1 MKDYQLYNNAD
12 KTVVAESNDAIELE
26 IIKDSIIEKHPEK
39 YTEDSFEIK
48 KN

>member
-1 MKDYQLYNNAD
+1 MKNYQMYNKVD
-12 KTVVAESNDAIELE
+12 KTVVAESNDTIELE
-26 IIKDSIIEKHPEK
+26 IFKETIIEKYPEK

>member
-1 MKDYQLYNNAD
+1 MKDYQLYDIA
-12 KTVVAESNDAIELE
+12 KKKVVAESNDTIELE
-26 IIKDSIIEKHPEK
+26 IFKETIIEKYPEK